1 MKILSIAVAVAV
13 LVCGSPQAH
22 AQLSGLL
29 PGKKPAAAGAEA
41 PPTGDALITTYL
53 ASQGLVVAAQASLS
67 EALGLK
73 DQMAQLQVEQ
83 KTMSS
88 GQMDT
93 DAMKKTRALSK
104 AIQLEIDA
112 KMAEEPELTA
122 AAKAKFAEGL
132 VRYFQAVA
140 GAANL
145 LSQASTFTSS
155 IGANPMALMG
165 KGRTAVYV
173 GKEIPGYVKGLGGTS
188 RSLLQYA
195 MRNNIA
201 APANATAELD
211 GL

>member
-1 MKILSIAVAVAV
+1 MKILSTAVVVAILSSV
-13 LVCGSPQAH
+13 SPQVH
-22 AQLSGLL
+22 AQFSGLL
-29 PGKKPAAAGAEA
+29 PGKKQPAAGAEA
-41 PPTGDALITTYL
+41 PPTGDALITTYIT
-53 ASQGLVVAAQASLS
+53 SQGLVVAAQESLS

-73 DQMAQLQVEQ
+73 DQMALLQVEQ

-93 DAMKKTRALSK
+93 DAMKKTRALSD
-104 AIQLEIDA
+104 AVQLQINA
-112 KMAEEPELTA
+112 KLAEEPELTA

-132 VRYFQAVA
+132 VRYFQAVG

-145 LSQASTFTSS
+145 LSQASTFVNS
-155 IGANPMALMG
+155 IGANPMALIG

-195 MRNNIA
+195 KRNNIST
-201 APANATAELD
+201 PANATAELD